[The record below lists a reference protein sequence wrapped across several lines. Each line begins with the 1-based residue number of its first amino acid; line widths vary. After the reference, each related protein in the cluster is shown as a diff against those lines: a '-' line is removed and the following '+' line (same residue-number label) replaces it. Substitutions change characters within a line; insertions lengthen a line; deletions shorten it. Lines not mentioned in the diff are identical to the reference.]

1 MAGIVGLLALLVVA
15 AWLSEPREP
24 VQDGRALSLWLEEL
38 VSPFGERRDP
48 ARQAVMRLGTNAVP
62 FLIRALQTPDPAF
75 GSAATG
81 SRKYLPRQLWVWVMR
96 LARPRAG
103 IDRRWPAAVA
113 LAALGPAAAPAVPAL
128 GNAIHDRDPR
138 VSAAAIE
145 ALRMVGPGG
154 LKVVVEAMRTNDVT
168 LLHHLAAAV
177 GRAGPAAAEW
187 APQLVEVLF
196 EVSPGGRFPVT
207 HALKGLG
214 GAAVPPLAERL
225 HSDQAE
231 IRELAVRTLRALIAD
246 DRAALQEVVRM
257 SGSPDP
263 VVRRGTLR
271 VLGAETLWE
280 RGAIAGLTR
289 GLADADVEVRRAALA
304 ALLEVARRTD
314 RATNALDSVRA
325 LAVAAGGLEQVE
337 AKAVQREIEAWL
349 DVGDRTP

>member
-1 MAGIVGLLALLVVA
+1 MAGIVGLLAVLVVA

-24 VQDGRALSLWLEEL
+24 VQDGRALSLWLEDL

-48 ARQAVMRLGTNAVP
+48 ARQAVTRLGTNAVP

-75 GSAATG
+75 GSAATE
-81 SRKYLPRQLWVWVMR
+81 SRKYLPRQLWVWVMQ

-128 GNAIHDRDPR
+128 GHALRDGDPR

-145 ALRMVGPGG
+145 ALRVVGPPG
-154 LKVVVEAMRTNDVT
+154 LQVVVEAMRTNDVT

-187 APQLVEVLF
+187 APQLVDVLF
-196 EVSPGGRFPVT
+196 EASPACRFPVT
-207 HALKGLG
+207 HALKGMG
-214 GAAVPPLAERL
+214 GAAVPPLAEGLRRGEV
-225 HSDQAE
+225 E
-231 IRELAVRTLRALIAD
+231 IRELAVRTLRTLIGD
-246 DRAALQEVVRM
+246 DHAALQEVIQL
-257 SGSPDP
+257 SGSTDP
-263 VVRRGTLR
+263 AVRCGAMR
-271 VLGAETLWE
+271 VLGAGTLWE

-314 RATNALDSVRA
+314 RVTNTLESVRA
-325 LAVAAGGLEQVE
+325 LAVAASGLEQVE

-349 DVGDRTP
+349 DVEDPVP